1 MTLQAFDSAVAA
13 ALRAERQRQEGFVE
27 LIASENYASPRVLEV
42 QGSCLTNKYADGY
55 PGARTYSGCEHVDV
69 VENLARERACQLF
82 GADFANVQPYSGTQ
96 ANAAVYAA
104 LLEPGDTLLG
114 MAAAHGGHITHGDAS
129 SFAGRIYRAV
139 AYGTSPSS
147 ARIDYDEIAAL
158 SEQHR
163 PKLIVAGYSAY
174 SRTLDW
180 ARFREIADAVGAY
193 LLVDMAH
200 AAGLIAA
207 GFSPNP
213 VPFADVCTSTTHKT
227 LRGPRGGL
235 ILGRGNAEIAH
246 RLDAGIYPGTQ
257 GGPLM
262 HVVAAK
268 AVAFGEALRPSFKA
282 YQAKVIANAQT
293 LAAALA
299 AKGFDIVTGGTDNHM
314 MLVDLSNRNISARD
328 AVTALENAHIAVS
341 GWRLP
346 GGLKNEPARA
356 LRLGTAAVSTRGFGH
371 REMTELASDI
381 SQVLADP
388 RGSIV
393 QVRQRVAAMCSAF
406 PVYGPGSSWE
416 H

>member
-1 MTLQAFDSAVAA
+1 MTLQAFDSAVDA
-13 ALRAERQRQEGFVE
+13 ALRAERQRQEGFIE

-147 ARIDYDEIAAL
+147 AQIDYDEIAAL
-158 SEQHR
+158 AEQHR

-268 AVAFGEALRPSFKA
+268 AVAFGEALQPSFKA

-371 REMTELASDI
+371 QEMTELASII

-393 QVRQRVAAMCSAF
+393 QVRGRVAAMCSAF